1 MACNGLGGTRN
12 EYMCFDKR
20 KQSNIEHIT
29 FICVFDTHFNNKK
42 LNFRNAIKS
51 QKLDSEK
58 RVN

>member
-20 KQSNIEHIT
+20 QQSNIEHIT

-42 LNFRNAIKS
+42 LNF
-51 QKLDSEK
+51 
-58 RVN
+58 